1 MPTKISPIQFRILS
15 GLYLVIVY
23 SFGIFSRS
31 AWSDDY
37 PSLLD
42 PSGTALFAARN
53 GRPVYG
59 LVAQVLFSQF
69 DSIAA
74 LVVIR
79 FIGFIGL
86 LMLNDLLIRNFLGAE
101 VSIRVAT
108 AVTISFTLPSFQFS
122 SHWATAYM
130 MSWSAYLA
138 VLGLELSKASRVNI
152 KLLGTLALM
161 CSLLFYPL
169 FSFFLFAYIYAL
181 WFIKSQPIKLLITEL
196 LRGVYLVIICSGL
209 AYLFS
214 FIYLTLHNSTFN
226 PRVGL
231 VSFSALSAKLFFFVT
246 RPFAL
251 TYRPFF
257 IDSPSTKALIISL
270 FGFVIL
276 LLFLFWRKNRSITTT
291 LIQFLLFNV
300 VVILTLTPLI
310 FVSENQIDM
319 RFVAP
324 NTWLFAF
331 VVMFSLF
338 PKDLERSE
346 NTKIFNKFRFA
357 FLGLSLVVGIISIN
371 LNFINLYLKPY
382 HVKEVFIG
390 QQLALCPAEKV
401 RSKISIVERSIPW
414 ENRNN
419 IGAYSQQTDLESA
432 WVPIGAVFY
441 YLRNIGLETDSL
453 SIIAD
458 EESQDNGCLVVLDE
472 YPRLYG

>member
-1 MPTKISPIQFRILS
+1 MPTKISQIQFRVLS
-15 GLYLVIVY
+15 GLYLVTVY

-42 PSGTALFAARN
+42 PSGNALFAARN

-59 LVAQVLFSQF
+59 GVAQVLFSQF
-69 DSIAA
+69 NSIDA

-79 FIGFIGL
+79 LIGFIGL
-86 LMLNDLLIRNFLGAE
+86 LMLNDLLIRNFLRAE
-101 VSIRVAT
+101 LSIRVAV
-108 AVTISFTLPSFQFS
+108 AVTIAFTLPSFQFS

-138 VLGLELSKASRVNI
+138 VLALELSKASRVNI
-152 KLLGTLALM
+152 KLLGTLALV

-181 WFIKSQPIKLLITEL
+181 WFVKSQPIKLLITEI

-214 FIYLTLHNSTFN
+214 FIYLTSHNLTFN

-231 VSFSALSAKLFFFVT
+231 VSISALSDKLFFFVT

-270 FGFVIL
+270 LSFVTL
-276 LLFLFWRKNRSITTT
+276 LLLLFWRKNRSFATTF
-291 LIQFLLFNV
+291 IQFLVFNI

-319 RFVAP
+319 RFIAP

-338 PKDLERSE
+338 PKDLERSG
-346 NTKIFNKFRFA
+346 NTKIFDKFRIA
-357 FLGLSLVVGIISIN
+357 FLGMSLVAGMISIN
-371 LNFINLYLKPY
+371 YNFINLYLTPF
-382 HVKEVFIG
+382 HVKEVFIH
-390 QQLALCPAEKV
+390 QQLAFCSAEKV
-401 RSKISIVERSIPW
+401 RSKISIVERTIPW
-414 ENRNN
+414 EKRNN

-441 YLRNIGLETDSL
+441 YLRNIGLQTDSL
-453 SIIAD
+453 SIVAD
-458 EESQDNGCLVVLDE
+458 EEDQDNGCFVVLDE
-472 YPRLYG
+472 YPKLFG